1 MKRLEENEILVEEQ
15 YKFRSN
21 RLCEAQHFLT
31 IDDLTRALE
40 NKLTVDVAIL
50 RL

>member
-21 RLCEAQHFLT
+21 RSCEAQHFLT